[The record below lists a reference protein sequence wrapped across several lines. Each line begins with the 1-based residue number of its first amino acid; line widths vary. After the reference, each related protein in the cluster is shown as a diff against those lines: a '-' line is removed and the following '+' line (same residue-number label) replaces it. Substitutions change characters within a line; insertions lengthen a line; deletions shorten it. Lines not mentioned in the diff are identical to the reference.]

1 MSAYD
6 PLQTNRRLWNDPDNI
21 LNDSL
26 AATVMMHHDLVYHDD
41 WKAVVRRDCD
51 KLKKKVRIISGG
63 AVIDGPMYT
72 GFIGRGMLT
81 AAVLGLDGSTTSIPT
96 TDTIVKVVEH
106 CVKNDKEAG
115 VLLLIHDCAEY
126 FLNFLQAKKKAE
138 EIGIPVQIILVRD
151 EINSKLSPKVISSPR
166 SPSGLLLLYK
176 VAGAMSEEGKSLDEI
191 YKTCY
196 EVVKKGSTFSI
207 GVYIVEAVDEPVQIE
222 MARGDRMTDHDMK
235 RFPHCD
241 FSTKKI
247 VENIINES
255 IHVSDCKKFPEG
267 SKLAVLLDYFG
278 KFTELESNVFIKE
291 LTHQLSQYKHKVEPI
306 FTGAFHTSL
315 QSNGFHL
322 SILNLSSHKDLEYYL
337 NAPTLAYYWPKT
349 TKLKDNVKT
358 KRKQSKSS
366 SKTDSS
372 SSNSSS
378 SSSDD
383 DEISEKERSESPNDG
398 FTGKNIFLKAVEY
411 ACEAVIACAKKIDML
426 DKPSTPEDSKR
437 CGTRL
442 ATAAESIKTLIRE
455 KEFLE
460 MSLPDMLFRI
470 SLVFE
475 QDEQDPQA
483 RLYMKFFSS
492 IYKVIDDRSD
502 SQEDLDVKDWMYAF
516 DKAIDSVNKVA
527 KDTRLEDV
535 FLVARE
541 AFDDAYFDAGLN
553 SIDAIG
559 EAVLIA
565 QKQTSHVVPNS
576 GKIPEKYMNDKYC
589 GFDELAG
596 AHAVG
601 VWMRGAYEGM
611 KLLYRF
617 HERSSN
623 KRPASDNSEDDDDAG
638 AQVSKSAKYP
648 HDDSSSS

>member
-6 PLQTNRRLWNDPDNI
+6 PLETNRRLWNDPDNI

-51 KLKKKVRIISGG
+51 KLKKTVRIIGGG

-115 VLLLIHDCAEY
+115 VLFLIHDCAEY

-176 VAGAMSEEGKSLDEI
+176 VAGAMSEKGKSLDEI

-207 GVYIVEAVDEPVQIE
+207 GVYIVEAVNEPVQIE

-255 IHVSDCKKFPEG
+255 IHV
-267 SKLAVLLDYFG
+267 

-349 TKLKDNVKT
+349 TKFKDDVKT

-366 SKTDSS
+366 LKTDSS
-372 SSNSSS
+372 STNPRS

-383 DEISEKERSESPNDG
+383 DEISEKKRSESPNDS
-398 FTGKNIFLKAVEY
+398 FTEKNIFLKAVEY
-411 ACEAVIACAKKIDML
+411 ACESVIACAKKIDML
-426 DKPSTPEDSKR
+426 NKPSTPEDSKR

-442 ATAAESIKTLIRE
+442 ATAAESIKTLIGE

-470 SLVFE
+470 SLVFK

-483 RLYMKFFSS
+483 QLYMNFFTL
-492 IYKVIDDRSD
+492 IYEVIDDRSN
-502 SQEDLDVKDWMYAF
+502 SQEHLGVIDWMFAF
-516 DKAIDSVNKVA
+516 DTAVFYAVKKVA
-527 KDTRLEDV
+527 ENTILEDV
-535 FLVARE
+535 FRVARE
-541 AFDDAYFDAGLN
+541 AFDNAYFGSDLN
-553 SIDAIG
+553 LIDAIG
-559 EAVLIA
+559 EAALSA
-565 QKQTSHVVPNS
+565 QKRTSHFVSNS
-576 GKIPEKYMNDKYC
+576 GKIPKKYMKDKYESS
-589 GFDELAG
+589 DEIAG

-601 VWMRGAYEGM
+601 VWMRGVYEGM
-611 KLLYRF
+611 KLSYRF

-623 KRPASDNSEDDDDAG
+623 KRPGSNNR